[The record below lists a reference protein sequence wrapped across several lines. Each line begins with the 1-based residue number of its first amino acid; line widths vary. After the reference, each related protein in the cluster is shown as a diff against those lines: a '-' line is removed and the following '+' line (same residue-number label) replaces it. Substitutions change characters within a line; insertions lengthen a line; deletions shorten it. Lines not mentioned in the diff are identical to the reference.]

1 VILLGEQGLG
11 DTLFF
16 LRWAP
21 LLREAGCVL
30 HFAGHRPLIPLLARA
45 GLFESL
51 GDFDRHPPAASRE
64 TLLVGDLPAVFAD
77 RDPLAV
83 PSLRIAPDPARIA
96 TWRERLAAAGP
107 RPWIAATWRA
117 GTPSTVVA
125 HALDKR
131 VPVPNLFA
139 ALAPFGGTVLAFQ
152 RGIRPGEM
160 DAARAALGKSV
171 HDFSH
176 AAEDLEDALA
186 LAALVD
192 RHVAVSSTNLHLA
205 ALAGA
210 TADVLVPFPPEWRW
224 RLAGDSPWFPGFRV
238 HRQAVD
244 GDWDGALASLQE
256 TARASSGLQ

>member
-1 VILLGEQGLG
+1 HFEGALRADPGNVAALSAYGQFSASRGEFDRAARLFADASGRAPSDPVLAMYVAQVELLRGRWAQGWAAWRAREPRRAHEMRVAADGRAYRVPALDALRGQEVILLGEQGLG

-16 LRWAP
+16 RRWAP

-77 RDPLAV
+77 RAPLAV

-117 GTPSTVVA
+117 GTPSTVV
-125 HALDKR
+125 
-131 VPVPNLFA
+131 
-139 ALAPFGGTVLAFQ
+139 
-152 RGIRPGEM
+152 
-160 DAARAALGKSV
+160 
-171 HDFSH
+171 
-176 AAEDLEDALA
+176 
-186 LAALVD
+186 
-192 RHVAVSSTNLHLA
+192 
-205 ALAGA
+205 
-210 TADVLVPFPPEWRW
+210 
-224 RLAGDSPWFPGFRV
+224 
-238 HRQAVD
+238 
-244 GDWDGALASLQE
+244 
-256 TARASSGLQ
+256 